1 MANVFMSGFEWKSLH
16 EFDYWTID
24 YLPTFVTN
32 PVRSGNYALKIYSSP
47 AGWLGVSLKDQKADY
62 FIQFAFYTDGM
73 FGSLGDDL
81 FHWYGY
87 YGDKRIGKLN
97 LSDSGQIRLYTC
109 DSTVWPYTE
118 IQTLRCV
125 GKARLRVNTWYVIE
139 LHIKA
144 DLNYGVIACHVDGV
158 ADSEYIGPTSPYSP
172 GTIDAIKWSHW
183 SMVLDDII
191 VNDTTGSFNNA
202 WPGCLKVV
210 LLRPNEVGSS
220 AQWIKSEEGL
230 NYDLVNEVPFDATQ
244 YLYTAGL
251 DQLDLYNVENVPEET
266 DTVPIVRG
274 DAWAFKNSGSIANNR
289 TLAFSVQPSSTV
301 YDSSD
306 QDLNLSYQLTKGVF
320 DYNPDTNA
328 VWTKEEVN
336 NILAG
341 IKSRA

>member
-1 MANVFMSGFEWKSLH
+1 
-16 EFDYWTID
+16 
-24 YLPTFVTN
+24 
-32 PVRSGNYALKIYSSP
+32 
-47 AGWLGVSLKDQKADY
+47 
-62 FIQFAFYTDGM
+62 
-73 FGSLGDDL
+73 
-81 FHWYGY
+81 
-87 YGDKRIGKLN
+87 
-97 LSDSGQIRLYTC
+97 
-109 DSTVWPYTE
+109 
-118 IQTLRCV
+118 
-125 GKARLRVNTWYVIE
+125 
-139 LHIKA
+139 
-144 DLNYGVIACHVDGV
+144 
-158 ADSEYIGPTSPYSP
+158 
-172 GTIDAIKWSHW
+172 
-183 SMVLDDII
+183 MVLDDII